1 MMKKIFLLLL
11 ILSTVIASNAQTEKE
26 TAKPPKKFD
35 LSKRTAD
42 HFMIQYGLDNWLG
55 KPDSIVT
62 KGFSRH
68 FNVYVMLD
76 KPFKNNP
83 KFSVG
88 VGVGISS
95 SNMFFDKRYIN
106 VKSTST
112 LLPFNRSYSG
122 TDSSYFNKFKLVTVF
137 LEAPIELRYYANP
150 ENPNAS
156 WKGAIGIKVGT
167 LLKAY
172 TKGKDLANKAGQ
184 SIYGNKYIQKESEK
198 RFFNSTRLALSARVG
213 YGIFGLHFSYQIT
226 EVIKEGLGPEVRP
239 LSIGLTISGL

>member
-11 ILSTVIASNAQTEKE
+11 ILSTVIAGNAQTEKE

-167 LLKAY
+167 LLNAH
-172 TKGKDLANKAGQ
+172 TKGKTLQNSAGNTINK
-184 SIYGNKYIQKESEK
+184 ITEKENSK
-198 RFFNSTRLALSARVG
+198 SYFNATRISLTGRVG
-213 YGIFGLHFSYQIT
+213 YGIYSLFGAYSVTNIFKDGVTPDTKLLQIG
-226 EVIKEGLGPEVRP
+226 IA
-239 LSIGLTISGL
+239 ISGL